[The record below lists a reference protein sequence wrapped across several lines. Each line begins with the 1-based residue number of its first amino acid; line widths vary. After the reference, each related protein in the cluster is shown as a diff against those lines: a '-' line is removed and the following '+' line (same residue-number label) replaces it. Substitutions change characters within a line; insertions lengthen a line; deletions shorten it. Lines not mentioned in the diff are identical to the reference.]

1 MSARNGD
8 RARFQKDRKRKLRH
22 RQRVQEY
29 LKVLRAQPLTPIVS
43 DKVISLLSRLSLK
56 LSIGIDMSA
65 WLQLTSGSRVYRY
78 QSEALFRCACD
89 SGIIAIP
96 QPNWSDCHSEC
107 LAEKFGVSLWTARRL
122 N

>member
-43 DKVISLLSRLSLK
+43 DKAQET
-56 LSIGIDMSA
+56 D
-65 WLQLTSGSRVYRY
+65 
-78 QSEALFRCACD
+78 EADAV
-89 SGIIAIP
+89 
-96 QPNWSDCHSEC
+96 
-107 LAEKFGVSLWTARRL
+107 EKGL
-122 N
+122 